1 MRKDLGFLENIFVEY
16 SEQSITDLRS
26 ELLYKIF
33 RYYLKNSE
41 SSRTKAT
48 KIKHGNNYIK
58 YSYQRHDLE
67 LITKNWLK
75 FIYNIDNL
83 EDYESLG
90 SFFSC
95 GIASIYDLII
105 SLYSKDFKNYIFSDI
120 PYFESYG
127 ILENNFS
134 DIKLFQLSQTS
145 NYITDV
151 LWLDSCSPK
160 FLSLDY
166 KLFDTKIIVFDTSCL
181 DCSSD
186 YIEKLVYYCKEKQ
199 ITLALVRSHM
209 KLDCFGLE
217 ISRLGSL
224 VIINDNYSLMN
235 KIKEIRTCCGNNAI
249 LQNIY
254 PWLGYDEF
262 FDYTTKLIDKVKEIN
277 RIIKTNIKVNEDTYE
292 VMNFDHELYFTIKFK
307 NKKKLDLDNINVK
320 LSTFCQSFNLP
331 VVSASSFF
339 LDKIGI
345 DNFVRKL
352 DNNSQQIRISA
363 SLISKKYAK
372 IIGNKISE
380 FFQTYSF

>member
-1 MRKDLGFLENIFVEY
+1 MEFLESIFGEC
-16 SEQSITDLRS
+16 SIQSISDSRS
-26 ELLYKIF
+26 KLLYKTF
-33 RYYLKNSE
+33 KYYLKNSE
-41 SSRTKAT
+41 SSRTKTT
-48 KIKHGNNYIK
+48 KIKHGNNYIR

-67 LITKNWLK
+67 LVTKNWLK
-75 FIYNIDNL
+75 FIYNIDDI
-83 EDYESLG
+83 EDHESFG

-95 GIASIYDLII
+95 GIASIYDLIV
-105 SLYSKDFKNYIFSDI
+105 SLCDKGFKNYIFSDI

-127 ILENNFS
+127 ILEKNFS
-134 DIKLFQLSQTS
+134 DAKLFQYSEINS
-145 NYITDV
+145 YNTDV

-166 KLFDTKIIVFDTSCL
+166 RLFDTKIIVLDTSCL
-181 DCSSD
+181 NCSSC
-186 YIEKLVYYCKEKQ
+186 YIKKLFCHCKEKK
-199 ITLALVRSHM
+199 ITLALARSHM

-224 VIINDNYSLMN
+224 VIVNDSYSLMN
-235 KIKEIRTCCGNNAI
+235 KIKEIRTCCGNNTI

-262 FDYTTKLIDKVKEIN
+262 FKYTTQLIDKVKEIN
-277 RIIKTNIKVNEDTYE
+277 EIIKTNIEVNEDIYE
-292 VMNFDHELYFTIKFK
+292 VVSFDHGLYFTIKFK
-307 NKKKLDLDNINVK
+307 DKKKLDLDNINVK

-339 LDKIGI
+339 LDKIGV

-363 SLISKKYAK
+363 SLVSKKNAK